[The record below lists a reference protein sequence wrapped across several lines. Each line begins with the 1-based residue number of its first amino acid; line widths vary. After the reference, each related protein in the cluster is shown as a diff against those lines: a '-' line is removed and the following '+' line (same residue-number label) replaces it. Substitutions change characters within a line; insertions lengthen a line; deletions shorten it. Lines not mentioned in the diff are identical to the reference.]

1 MTKTIFIT
9 GATAGIGRAAA
20 RRFAADGW
28 TVIGTGRRE
37 DRLAAL
43 AAELGDRFRPV
54 ALDMRDI
61 AAVEAAAAASGRGRP
76 VAQQCRPRLG
86 DGAAAGD
93 RASPIWRR

>member
-37 DRLAAL
+37 DRLDAL
-43 AAELGDRFRPV
+43 AAELGDCFRPV
-54 ALDMRDI
+54 ALDMRD
-61 AAVEAAAAASGRGRP
+61 
-76 VAQQCRPRLG
+76 L
-86 DGAAAGD
+86 AGD
-93 RASPIWRR
+93 RGRGGRRRARSTCCSTMPASPRRWRRCRRPTSPIWRR